1 MGGSLNSVG
10 KDPAALTAGRCRLA
24 SGVAAPSTCRRG
36 IPAGAARRIG
46 GLGEVPTPHRRRS
59 GQHRA
64 ARVRKT
70 HEGLRGFSEPR
81 RPDCFRRAPRDSQ
94 DSYIPHPLRGRKPLF
109 PPPSVA
115 LCQGAPFGR
124 VGCSRVLHRSQ
135 LCKRRMRA
143 PRVPE
148 CFGSYPR
155 PLRARPMATPTR
167 AMPAIQPNAHLVP
180 PS

>member
-64 ARVRKT
+64 ARVSET

-81 RPDCFRRAPRDSQ
+81 RPDCLRRALRDSQ
-94 DSYIPHPLRGRKPLF
+94 DSFNFSPLAGSQAAVFATLGGSLSRCSIRACGMLAGVTSVSAQNPCGGCEHP
-109 PPPSVA
+109 A
-115 LCQGAPFGR
+115 C
-124 VGCSRVLHRSQ
+124 
-135 LCKRRMRA
+135 
-143 PRVPE
+143 
-148 CFGSYPR
+148 
-155 PLRARPMATPTR
+155 
-167 AMPAIQPNAHLVP
+167 PNVLVP
-180 PS
+180 TLSALVRGLWRLQ